1 MTTRKLLTLSI
12 LLASLLASI
21 QSASAQTYSDE
32 SYCNKNNLS
41 AAKRQTAIVIDSALI
56 TSEPNGPIAE
66 NKYWRQKIARFMDA
80 NDQAVS
86 RRFAPREPVTIL
98 VAEADGS
105 GLRKLFYGCMPLYS
119 AAEQK
124 ELEKK
129 TSKSSRFFGKDWKA
143 SLKKN
148 NENFAGK
155 VLLSLVANMKDITP
169 VEEALPFQ
177 KSGLGQSVARGYQPS
192 LENGIPRLIIV
203 TDLSKYSFID
213 GDDVPAAKKTGRKNA
228 SAWGGNFF
236 RGEIHILGATQSEDL
251 ADKEYLKS
259 LFLGSKGN
267 LITITGFN
275 GALVDQAAPE
285 AVTVYQ
291 GTILY
296 PDGEYPIAM
305 RLALDSNRR
314 AVNSWIEVQ
323 TDELRFVPFQ
333 GALSCKSEKKC
344 VFLETGNLAQ
354 IWTDNPG
361 GEPEFEQ
368 YMPFVGFRDMKFIVS
383 GNAISGAITDSSG
396 EIPGMKEG
404 LKFEMTKV
412 ENGTF

>member
-1 MTTRKLLTLSI
+1 MVIRKLLTLSV
-12 LLASLLASI
+12 LMASLLAGV
-21 QSASAQTYSDE
+21 QSVSAQSYSDE
-32 SYCNKNNLS
+32 SYCNKNNVTP
-41 AAKRQTAIVIDSALI
+41 AKRQTAIVIDSALI
-56 TSEPNGPIAE
+56 TPEPNGPKSE
-66 NKYWRQKIARFMDA
+66 NKYWRQRIARFVDA

-143 SLKKN
+143 RLKKDN
-148 NENFAGK
+148 GNFAGK
-155 VLLSLVANMKDITP
+155 VLLSLVANMKEITP
-169 VEEALPFQ
+169 VEEGLPFQ

-192 LENGIPRLIIV
+192 LEYGVPRLIIV
-203 TDLSKYSFID
+203 TDLSKYSFQD
-213 GDDVPAAKKTGRKNA
+213 GEVPAAKKKGREHSA
-228 SAWGGNFF
+228 AWGGNFF
-236 RGEIHILGATQSEDL
+236 RGEVHILGATQSEDL

-267 LITITGFN
+267 LITIAGFN
-275 GALVDQAAPE
+275 GALVDQAAPDT
-285 AVTVYQ
+285 VTIYQ
-291 GTILY
+291 GTIQY

-314 AVNSWIEVQ
+314 AVNSWIEIQ
-323 TDELRFVPFQ
+323 TDELRFVPFY
-333 GALSCKSEKKC
+333 GALSCKTEKKC
-344 VFLETGNLAQ
+344 TFIETGNLAQ
-354 IWTDNPG
+354 IWTDSPG

-368 YMPFVGFRDMKFIVS
+368 YMPFVGFRDMKFSIL

-396 EIPGMKEG
+396 EIPGMKDG
-404 LKFEMTKV
+404 LKFEMVKV

>member
-1 MTTRKLLTLSI
+1 MLKRTLISLSI
-12 LLASLLASI
+12 LMVSSIASL
-21 QSASAQTYSDE
+21 QSVSAQSYSDE
-32 SYCNKNNLS
+32 SYCNKNNVS
-41 AAKRQTAIVIDSALI
+41 SAKRQTAIVIDSALI
-56 TSEPNGPIAE
+56 TPEPNGPSSE
-66 NKYWRQKIARFMDA
+66 NKYWRQRIARFVDA

-124 ELEKK
+124 ALEKK

-143 SLKKN
+143 RLKKDS
-148 NENFAGK
+148 ENFAGK
-155 VLLSLVANMKDITP
+155 VLLSLVANMKEITS
-169 VEEALPFQ
+169 VEEGLPFQ

-192 LENGIPRLIIV
+192 LEYGVPRLIIV
-203 TDLSKYSFID
+203 TDLSKYSFQD
-213 GDDVPAAKKTGRKNA
+213 GDVPAAKKMGREQA
-228 SAWGGNFF
+228 AVWGGNFF

-267 LITITGFN
+267 LVTIAGFN

-285 AVTVYQ
+285 TVTVYQ
-291 GTILY
+291 GTIQY

-314 AVNSWIEVQ
+314 AVNSWIEIQ
-323 TDELRFVPFQ
+323 TDELRFVPFH
-333 GALSCKSEKKC
+333 GALSCKTEKKC
-344 VFLETGNLAQ
+344 TFIETGNLAQ

-368 YMPFVGFRDMKFIVS
+368 YMPFVGFRDMKFSIS
-383 GNAISGAITDSSG
+383 GNTISGAITDSSG
-396 EIPGMKEG
+396 QIPGMKDG